1 MTLED
6 NGKSQGFPAVQFW
19 TSSPLTVSICR
30 RNTVTRQLEEIVFSG
45 SATYIFPILMR
56 VFLFVPCY
64 IDQLFPNVATSTLKV
79 LKHLGCEVIFPENQ
93 TCCGQPAYNS
103 GFFDE
108 ARLMAMH
115 EMNAFLK
122 FQATDNNFEFDFK
135 NDYIVGPSGSCVAMI
150 RNFYSSLLSDESR
163 FADRVNKFAA
173 RTFELTEFVNDIIK
187 VENFKGALNAVVS
200 YHDSCHSMRELR
212 IKDGPRKIL
221 ERIDGVKLVELP
233 YSEVCCGFGGTFS
246 VKFPEI
252 SCAMADEKL
261 KSFRMTQAD
270 ILVSGDSSCLMHL
283 QGRARHTGM
292 NLRFAHIAE
301 IMAESVG

>member
-1 MTLED
+1 
-6 NGKSQGFPAVQFW
+6 
-19 TSSPLTVSICR
+19 
-30 RNTVTRQLEEIVFSG
+30 
-45 SATYIFPILMR
+45 MR

-64 IDQLFPNVATSTLKV
+64 IDQFFPNVAESALKV
-79 LKHLGCEVIFPENQ
+79 LEHLGCEVIFPESQ

-103 GFFDE
+103 GYFDE

-122 FQATDNNFEFDFK
+122 FRASLAGKDIIFDIE

-150 RNFYSSLLSDESR
+150 RNFYPGLLSPEPQY
-163 FADRVNKFAA
+163 ANQIEKFAE
-173 RTFELTEFVNDIIK
+173 RTFEFVEFVEKIIK
-187 VENFKGALNAVVS
+187 VDNFRGRLNAVVS
-200 YHDSCHSMRELR
+200 YHDSCHSLRELG
-212 IKDGPRKIL
+212 IKDGARDIL
-221 ERIDGVKLVELP
+221 KRIDGLKLVELP

-261 KSFRMTQAD
+261 KNFDSIRAD

-283 QGRARHTGM
+283 QGRSRHRGTTQ
-292 NLRFAHIAE
+292 RFAHIAE
-301 IMAESVG
+301 IMAESIR